1 MAITKEEKANY
12 IQKYAKNSKDS
23 GSISAQIAILT
34 HRINYITEHLKVHSH
49 DQHTKK
55 GLISLVNDRKSKLKY
70 LKSQSQEAYTGLM
83 SSLGIRA

>member
-23 GSISAQIAILT
+23 GSLSAQIAILT
-34 HRINYITEHLKVHSH
+34 HRINYITEHLKIHSH
-49 DQHTKK
+49 DEHTKR
-55 GLISLVNDRKSKLKY
+55 GLINLVNDRKSKLKY
-70 LKSQSQEAYTGLM
+70 LKRKNEQAYAGLM